1 MRRFFTWLIAIFLGM
16 LVHSHNAFAQIDIT
30 KSYFIDEKSS
40 YTFSDIR
47 DKQFEN
53 YAGDLEE
60 GIRTGT
66 TWVKI
71 RISKSKSFDEKKD
84 RLNVFPLTV
93 KVGTFVL
100 DEIQLFEYVNGT
112 WESQIFDHV
121 HLQRPRICRDDSHC
135 FKLQNTLV
143 EPNEEVIYL
152 RITNQGNTLI
162 QIQVVPQEKLS
173 GIVIDRVYSIS
184 LSITFAIGIFCLSI
198 ILYLIDRSNLN
209 LTFMFFELSIICYLI
224 VTTGSNY
231 NFFQTNYFHL
241 NFIAPVQYLNARAF
255 IFCILCY
262 FAIIEYKPS
271 KTYINLTFALAGFS
285 LFSMFIFILGFRIW
299 SLNLVLM
306 IQTCTGFLNI
316 YGVLSCKEKNS
327 KIKTIL
333 LFGYSIF
340 LIMFLIGVNY
350 TFQFFNLPKVDFFF
364 HNLLDTRMNGVPI
377 GVIVFSIVI
386 TKILESKKLF
396 YQSIANRKINELK
409 ILGLNNEINERKN
422 MLEILTHEIQNP
434 LSSIRFASNTI
445 ENLNPNNSEIYSR
458 TLVINRSISRISELI
473 NQVYLLIKVENF
485 HESSQKVHV
494 EIANILTNILDEFND
509 AERIKLLGLEKI
521 NLFTNEFLLN
531 CILNNLIS
539 NALKYSVP
547 HSSILVKLEEVEIS
561 IQNGI
566 LHSTKNQLK
575 RFAVITV
582 TNEVEFTN
590 SPNEKMMFERFY
602 RHENFLS
609 KPGLGIGLSIVKTA
623 CHLLDGEI
631 FLIKD
636 ECSLSF
642 RIELPL

>member
-1 MRRFFTWLIAIFLGM
+1 
-16 LVHSHNAFAQIDIT
+16 
-30 KSYFIDEKSS
+30 
-40 YTFSDIR
+40 
-47 DKQFEN
+47 
-53 YAGDLEE
+53 
-60 GIRTGT
+60 
-66 TWVKI
+66 
-71 RISKSKSFDEKKD
+71 
-84 RLNVFPLTV
+84 
-93 KVGTFVL
+93 
-100 DEIQLFEYVNGT
+100 
-112 WESQIFDHV
+112 
-121 HLQRPRICRDDSHC
+121 
-135 FKLQNTLV
+135 
-143 EPNEEVIYL
+143 
-152 RITNQGNTLI
+152 
-162 QIQVVPQEKLS
+162 
-173 GIVIDRVYSIS
+173 
-184 LSITFAIGIFCLSI
+184 
-198 ILYLIDRSNLN
+198 
-209 LTFMFFELSIICYLI
+209 
-224 VTTGSNY
+224 
-231 NFFQTNYFHL
+231 
-241 NFIAPVQYLNARAF
+241 
-255 IFCILCY
+255 
-262 FAIIEYKPS
+262 
-271 KTYINLTFALAGFS
+271 
-285 LFSMFIFILGFRIW
+285 
-299 SLNLVLM
+299 
-306 IQTCTGFLNI
+306 
-316 YGVLSCKEKNS
+316 
-327 KIKTIL
+327 
-333 LFGYSIF
+333 
-340 LIMFLIGVNY
+340 
-350 TFQFFNLPKVDFFF
+350 
-364 HNLLDTRMNGVPI
+364 
-377 GVIVFSIVI
+377 
-386 TKILESKKLF
+386 
-396 YQSIANRKINELK
+396 
-409 ILGLNNEINERKN
+409 

-547 HSSILVKLEEVEIS
+547 HSSILVKLEEVEMS

-631 FLIKD
+631 SVIKD